1 MAGGSSEAWS
11 HPPSSVCNDVAHR
24 GSVNGEP
31 QHPASM
37 REQESTD
44 AQTDDLAPS
53 NRLARAAVLLA
64 VLAALALGGWR
75 LYSASPER
83 FVSELTHDDSFYFFQ
98 FSRNVARGVGLSFD
112 GLEPTNGVTPV
123 WAALL
128 VPVFAVVEDADLTAR
143 TACLLS
149 LALFALALFLLHR
162 QFEPVFGPW
171 PAAAAIIATVLAAP
185 VRHVAMLGMDYSC
198 NLLLHVLVIGAYL
211 RLRKSGRLPTTVSL
225 LGAGLLV
232 GLNCIQR
239 PDTSLLAVVLTVP
252 ILFAIQNRKLAL
264 RPGGV
269 RSAALLIAG
278 SLLVAVP
285 YLVGCQLI
293 FGDPMTVSGKLKTH
307 NTITQLERD
316 GFGKAESAFAYLLA
330 GAPVEPALA
339 AVGGRSFKSNRFGP
353 SGRHFLLGFLVALA
367 VNDGVRRRR
376 ARRSSARSSEPSP
389 LPAIHAHA
397 IVHMLVISIFL
408 FPYIRYGNWYTAPEI
423 MFGAALLAGA
433 LSQLARVLPTRIAP
447 VVGFALMLLCTS
459 GVIRD
464 ELRISAR
471 PPVPEQDLCAVSLP
485 VAEYLREHLPPP
497 ARIGVFN
504 AGRVGYY
511 TDGHVVNL
519 DGLIN
524 TNAFAEKVWMSGKKN
539 FAGNFLQYVLEKD
552 IQWFVDAWP
561 NDGSLAGM
569 NRYFPKEVRPFFSL
583 EKSWPTDTTYA
594 TPEPGA
600 YQLLHLDLPAIRK
613 AIQDA
618 GE

>member
-1 MAGGSSEAWS
+1 MVGGSSEPWS
-11 HPPSSVCNDVAHR
+11 HPPSSVCNDVAQR
-24 GSVNGEP
+24 SSAEFEP
-31 QHPASM
+31 PYPASM
-37 REQESTD
+37 RSLESTD
-44 AQTDDLAPS
+44 APTDDPASS

-64 VLAALALGGWR
+64 ALAALALGGWR
-75 LYSASPER
+75 IYSATPER

-98 FSRNVARGVGLSFD
+98 FSRNVARGVGPSFD

-128 VPVFAVVEDADLTAR
+128 VPVFAVVEDPNLAAR
-143 TACLLS
+143 TACFLP

-162 QFEPVFGPW
+162 LFESVFGPW

-185 VRHVAMLGMDYSC
+185 VRSVAMLGMDYSC

-211 RLRKSGRLPTTVSL
+211 RLRRSGRTPTTAGL

-239 PDTSLLAVVLTVP
+239 PDTSLLAVVLTLP
-252 ILFAIQNRKLAL
+252 ILFALKNRKLVL

-269 RSAALLIAG
+269 RSAALLVAG

-316 GFGKAESAFAYLLA
+316 GFDKAESAFAYLLA

-339 AVGGRSFKSNRFGP
+339 AVGGRSFEANRFGP

-376 ARRSSARSSEPSP
+376 SRRSSGQPSQPSP

-397 IVHMLVISIFL
+397 VVHMLVISIFL

-423 MFGAALLAGA
+423 MFGAALLAGT
-433 LSQLARVLPTRIAP
+433 LSQLARVLPTRVAQ
-447 VVGFALMLLCTS
+447 VAGTALMLICLI
-459 GVIRD
+459 GVVRD
-464 ELRISAR
+464 EQRVSAR
-471 PPVPEQDLCAVSLP
+471 PPVPEQDLCAVSLK
-485 VAEYLREHLPPP
+485 VAEYLHENLPPP

-524 TNAFAEKVWMSGKKN
+524 TNDFAEKVWMSGKKN
-539 FAGNFLQYVLEKD
+539 FAANFLEYVLEKD
-552 IQWFVDAWP
+552 IRWFVDAWP
-561 NDGSLAGM
+561 TDGSLAGM
-569 NRYFPKEVRPFFSL
+569 NRYFSKQVRPYFRL
-583 EKSWPTDTTYA
+583 EKSWATDTTYA
-594 TPEPGA
+594 TDEPGA
-600 YQLLHLDLPAIRK
+600 YQLLYLDLPAIRK
-613 AIQDA
+613 AIEA
-618 GE
+618 ARE